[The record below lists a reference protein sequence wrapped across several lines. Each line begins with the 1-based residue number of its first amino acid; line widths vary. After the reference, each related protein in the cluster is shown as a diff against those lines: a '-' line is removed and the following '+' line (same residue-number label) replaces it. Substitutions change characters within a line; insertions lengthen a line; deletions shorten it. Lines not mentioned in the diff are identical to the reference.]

1 MKHVALIEENK
12 ESKEKKLDLLA
23 CMFKKIIGC
32 RKLLFLKIAYHHF

>member
-23 CMFKKIIGC
+23 CMFKINIGC